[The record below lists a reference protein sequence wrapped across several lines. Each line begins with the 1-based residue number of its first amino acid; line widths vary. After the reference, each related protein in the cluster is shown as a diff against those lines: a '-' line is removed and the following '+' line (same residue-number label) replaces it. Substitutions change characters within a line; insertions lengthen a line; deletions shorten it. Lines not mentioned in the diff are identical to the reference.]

1 MHNNIKNKQTGITF
15 KFLVIMLLI
24 IFSLG
29 HTNTTLAQID
39 DGPRVLP
46 PPPPAAFN
54 SAGDQALGDSISA
67 ANLNIQNGAT
77 GIPKALPVDES
88 GPSNAT
94 ANRSNTGAITPQNQY
109 GAAQNVS
116 GCIASQLLSRLLTS
130 SVSAAVSK
138 VTTALGGVVELAT
151 KVPATLQGT
160 GVAGN
165 IEAETNARTGT
176 FVGGFQIGVSWDDI
190 AWCIVNTIIDYIV
203 NSTIQ
208 WANSGFK
215 GNPAFVRNPE
225 QFFKQL
231 ADKEAASFIHE
242 LAYNSTGINVCA
254 PFRIV
259 IATGLAGSYS
269 GMNNYGRYNSCSL
282 SQMQQVAMQS
292 GKYTITTPTDWIALT
307 KPQNNVYYSYISAGD
322 ELRKRINVRN
332 NTATLDLTINRGFLS
347 YKKCKDNT
355 KPESKTNPCDTVTP
369 GVLIADSLS
378 STLNIPKN
386 RLVSAQKFDQM
397 VDAIVNNLIKIALSK
412 VLEDVTGKEASQ
424 ARRSDYYSAVPNY
437 YAQPSQGNYYG
448 TPGAINANALGSTNI
463 PNSTTGYSGET
474 SQGFG
479 TPQIGAN
486 SIYIPMPNGHSTM
499 YGYEFKTAFN
509 VERKIW
515 DANSYRGIGRNAAF
529 PLIPSV
535 SVGVCSKIIT
545 LLRGMGYTNGGI
557 PAVVHF
563 AGGPDVLVR
572 IDDSGDDRNI
582 CPRNIID
589 FYIPNYRFAGNSYKW
604 LDGRPLTGIDVAQN
618 VTQLTGK
625 SINSI
630 TGINWEYKSLYEYDA
645 ANGGSVD

>member
-1 MHNNIKNKQTGITF
+1 MHKNTKNQKTELTF
-15 KFLVIMLLI
+15 KYFVIILMVVCT
-24 IFSLG
+24 LG
-29 HTNTTLAQID
+29 YTKTAQAQQDD
-39 DGPRVLP
+39 DGPQVLP
-46 PPPPAAFN
+46 PVPALFN
-54 SAGDQALGDSISA
+54 DANDQAIGDSVSA
-67 ANLNIQNGAT
+67 ANLNIQAGAS
-77 GIPKALPVDES
+77 GIPKALPVDDV

-109 GAAQNVS
+109 GSAQNIS
-116 GCIASQLLSRLLTS
+116 GCVASQLLSKLLTS

-138 VTTALGGVVELAT
+138 VTTVLGGAVELAT
-151 KVPATLQGT
+151 KVHATLVGT

-165 IEAETNARTGT
+165 IEAETKARTGT

-231 ADKEAASFIHE
+231 ADREAASFIHE

-269 GMNNYGRYNSCSL
+269 GNYAQRNSCSL

-292 GKYTITTPTDWIALT
+292 GKYTITTPTDWIALI
-307 KPQNNVYYSYISAGD
+307 KPQNNVYYSYINAGN
-322 ELRKRINVRN
+322 ELSRRINVKN

-355 KPESKTNPCDTVTP
+355 KPESDKNPCDTVTP

-378 STLNIPKN
+378 STLNIPKD
-386 RLVSAQKFDQM
+386 RIVSAQKFDQM

-424 ARRSDYYSAVPNY
+424 ARPSDYYSAVPNY
-437 YAQPSQGNYYG
+437 YSQPSEGNYYG
-448 TPGAINANALGSTNI
+448 TPGAINVPSSTA
-463 PNSTTGYSGET
+463 GYSGET
-474 SQGFG
+474 SQGFS

-589 FYIPNYRFAGNSYKW
+589 FYIPNYRFASNSYKW